1 MKLSELVMKL
11 MAEVRDIVQ
20 PALDGL
26 AREVREALRL
36 EREDAATR
44 FVGRDELPG
53 LIDKRISLPTPE
65 PGADG
70 RNAYEVAVSLGFG
83 GTVYEWMDS
92 LQGKDGDSVTAD
104 DVLPVL
110 RKELGELVAAIPP
123 PKDGND
129 GTSVTADD
137 VLPVLEDLVKALP
150 PAKDGKDGD
159 SVTADDVLPV
169 LRKELGELVAAIPPP
184 KDGND
189 GTSVTV
195 DDIRPIFDQSMATWA
210 LEFER
215 RAMDLHQRLID
226 RFEKPKDGKDA
237 LELADFKLEL
247 GADERTLTLVLE
259 RDDRREERSLRLT
272 HVLDRGVWKD
282 KHPYLKGDGVTY
294 GGSFWIAQQDAPAGK
309 PGTSKHWRLAVRHG
323 RDHKPKDD

>member
-1 MKLSELVMKL
+1 VKALP
-11 MAEVRDIVQ
+11 
-20 PALDGL
+20 PAKD
-26 AREVREALRL
+26 
-36 EREDAATR
+36 
-44 FVGRDELPG
+44 
-53 LIDKRISLPTPE
+53 
-65 PGADG
+65 
-70 RNAYEVAVSLGFG
+70 
-83 GTVYEWMDS
+83 
-92 LQGKDGDSVTAD
+92 GKDGDSVTAD